1 MNPNPVFEY
10 ERRVAF
16 ADTDMAGI
24 AHFTSV
30 LRWVEEAEAAWWRSR
45 SRALCAHEADGTIV
59 GWPKVAVSAEYLSP
73 AHFDDLLVVTLAVER
88 DGSSSRTWR
97 FGVRRKSDGAETA
110 RGTLTVVHIAR
121 SPTGAV
127 SKRPVG

>member
-1 MNPNPVFEY
+1 MSHGPVFTY

-30 LRWVEEAEAAWWRSR
+30 LRWVEEAEAAFWRSQGR
-45 SRALCAHEADGTIV
+45 GLCVHEPDGTIV

-73 AHFDDLLVVTLAVER
+73 AHFDDLLVVSLAVEK
-88 DGSSSRTWR
+88 DGRTSRTWR
-97 FGVRRKSDGAETA
+97 FTVKRKADGVETA
-110 RGTLTVVHIAR
+110 KGALTVVHIAR
-121 SPTGAV
+121 APSGEV